1 MSKEQQMCP
10 NEYYIKN
17 TKRKTVAPVEYLS
30 ESLNVTA
37 LHTFFFYRYAP
48 EFVFEGESHNFYEFF
63 HTNSGEIIIKT
74 AKGDFLLKTNEF
86 IIIPKDLFH
95 KMSTNKCYASAHI
108 VTFSCDNLQDDI
120 CTLKKGKLSKSMSY
134 SLEMIAK
141 TYIDNHVNTGYAMNF
156 MPYSP
161 MKNQYAHEQLL
172 KNSIENLLILANEY
186 FIEQE
191 NLKDAGNISSITEKR
206 IETIKKYLEENY
218 NKKITLQDIAKRINY
233 SIPQICR
240 IFKKT
245 TGESPIIYLNK
256 IKIQVALKMISETN
270 KSMEDIATE
279 LGFGSETYFCT
290 TFKKLTGLS
299 PKQYA
304 INCRKTHMLNTFY
317 IDTNIIK

>member
-1 MSKEQQMCP
+1 MDKDKQINE
-10 NEYYIKN
+10 NEYYLIT
-17 TKRKTVAPVEYLS
+17 TKGKITPPVEYLS

-37 LHTFFFYRYAP
+37 IHTFFFYRYAP
-48 EFVFEGESHNFYEFF
+48 KFVFAGESHNFYEFF
-63 HTNSGEIIIKT
+63 HVASGEVIIKT
-74 AKGDFLLKTNEF
+74 PKGDFLLETNEF

-95 KMSTNKCYASAHI
+95 KMSTNDCYASAHI
-108 VTFSCDNLQDDI
+108 VTFSCDNLPDDL
-120 CTLKKGKLSKSMSY
+120 CTLKKGKLSKPMSY

-141 TYIDNHVNTGYAMNF
+141 TYTDNHINSGYAINF
-156 MPYSP
+156 VPYSP

-172 KNSIENLLILANEY
+172 KNSIENLLILATEY

-191 NLKDAGNISSITEKR
+191 NSKTINNISSTTEKNVE
-206 IETIKKYLEENY
+206 IIKKYLEENY
-218 NKKITLQDIAKRINY
+218 NKKITLQDISKQINY

-240 IFKKT
+240 MFKKT
-245 TGESPIIYLNK
+245 TDESPMIFLNK
-256 IKIQVALKMISETN
+256 IKIQAALKMISETN
-270 KSMEDIATE
+270 KSMRDIATE

-290 TFKKLTGLS
+290 TFKKLTGLT